1 MALKGK
7 VAVHAS
13 QTGLSGMQIQPQF
26 IIGLVERFNNKK
38 WEKFNSEKVCHI
50 SYARIQVRQ
59 QNPCSC

>member
-1 MALKGK
+1 
-7 VAVHAS
+7 
-13 QTGLSGMQIQPQF
+13 MQIQPQF

-59 QNPCSC
+59 QSPCFCQCKAATPLFLPV